1 MKRLLTEKMKDYRDH
16 RIVSPPALHP
26 CGDKRRA
33 MVTEHMTSVPL
44 LHVDL
49 AAPSSAGGS
58 ITVVERVSSGFDTIG
73 SFDDRPTIDVYFAVI
88 ELITN
93 SESDES
99 YLASMSNPDLDPRKR
114 AEAYLFR
121 RGGSSGSVPASSS
134 SFDPSRSVIYLQGGP
149 GFGCAPPVS
158 GLSLASSKSSWAS
171 AALLGDISNLDGSSF
186 DRVVLMDQRG
196 TGRSSPISRRSLGRM
211 FPDLFLLD
219 DDDDDDD
226 GNGNDDEDAMG
237 GGGGGSARNLLRRAQ
252 ASRAVADASD
262 YLAKF
267 RADSIVRDAE
277 WIREA
282 LLRPPSLTTED
293 AAAATR
299 EGGDPSPSRPWGA
312 ALGQSFGGFCLMTY
326 LSSIEHPPRMCLFTG
341 GIAPMNTP
349 VHEVYDRLWLRV
361 RERNLRY
368 YDRYPGDVR
377 RVKRIVRRLLL
388 HETDPSASPVALPS
402 GGVLTARR
410 FLQLGLALGGS
421 PGSSFANIHDVIGI
435 AFADDYDDEL
445 SLAFLKR
452 MEREQSFDDAPLYF
466 LLHENIY
473 ADGPSAGSMNWA
485 AHSSYEGHS
494 SIDPDFDYRVTSMID
509 DDRTSSPPTMLF
521 GEMVF
526 PWMAHG
532 DYAEVSGRG
541 MASLSEAL
549 ATRGDWSP
557 LYDKSNMRVA
567 LLGTGGGPPKSKAA
581 SVSYYDDLY
590 VDFDCAMKLV
600 GRGGPMEGVKVWVTN
615 EYQHSGL
622 RDDGANIVCKL
633 VSMAKGTIHI
643 PS

>member
-237 GGGGGSARNLLRRAQ
+237 GGGGQDPPGICSGGHRR
-252 ASRAVADASD
+252 R
-262 YLAKF
+262 
-267 RADSIVRDAE
+267 
-277 WIREA
+277 
-282 LLRPPSLTTED
+282 
-293 AAAATR
+293 
-299 EGGDPSPSRPWGA
+299 GPSPTPRITSRNS
-312 ALGQSFGGFCLMTY
+312 GQ
-326 LSSIEHPPRMCLFTG
+326 
-341 GIAPMNTP
+341 
-349 VHEVYDRLWLRV
+349 
-361 RERNLRY
+361 
-368 YDRYPGDVR
+368 
-377 RVKRIVRRLLL
+377 
-388 HETDPSASPVALPS
+388 
-402 GGVLTARR
+402 
-410 FLQLGLALGGS
+410 
-421 PGSSFANIHDVIGI
+421 
-435 AFADDYDDEL
+435 
-445 SLAFLKR
+445 
-452 MEREQSFDDAPLYF
+452 
-466 LLHENIY
+466 
-473 ADGPSAGSMNWA
+473 
-485 AHSSYEGHS
+485 
-494 SIDPDFDYRVTSMID
+494 
-509 DDRTSSPPTMLF
+509 
-521 GEMVF
+521 
-526 PWMAHG
+526 
-532 DYAEVSGRG
+532 
-541 MASLSEAL
+541 
-549 ATRGDWSP
+549 
-557 LYDKSNMRVA
+557 
-567 LLGTGGGPPKSKAA
+567 
-581 SVSYYDDLY
+581 
-590 VDFDCAMKLV
+590 
-600 GRGGPMEGVKVWVTN
+600 
-615 EYQHSGL
+615 
-622 RDDGANIVCKL
+622 
-633 VSMAKGTIHI
+633 I
-643 PS
+643 P